1 MTPLALLFGYHR
13 ICFRVFLLELDT
25 IVSHG
30 ADCMNKLSLLSTA
43 DLQVAFS
50 QSIRDKRKEL
60 KLSRAALAERSTVPA
75 STIKKFE
82 TTGQI
87 SLRQFLLLWQ
97 CVDDL
102 RRLHAVTTQGKSAA
116 GRAPTSIDEVLAQ

>member
-1 MTPLALLFGYHR
+1 M
-13 ICFRVFLLELDT
+13 
-25 IVSHG
+25 S
-30 ADCMNKLSLLSTA
+30 KLSLLSAA
-43 DLQVAFS
+43 DVQGALRDWLKLQ
-50 QSIRDKRKEL
+50 RRTL

-75 STIKKFE
+75 PTIKRFE

-102 RRLHAVTTQGKSAA
+102 QRLQALTRPAEA
-116 GRAPTSIDEVLAQ
+116 PLGRLPTSIDEVLAG

>member
-1 MTPLALLFGYHR
+1 M
-13 ICFRVFLLELDT
+13 
-25 IVSHG
+25 S
-30 ADCMNKLSLLSTA
+30 KLSLFSAA
-43 DLQVAFS
+43 DVQGALCQWLQA
-50 QSIRDKRKEL
+50 QRKAL

-75 STIKKFE
+75 PTIKKFE

-102 RRLHAVTTQGKSAA
+102 HRLQALTDPAEASAGKM
-116 GRAPTSIDEVLAQ
+116 PTSIDEVLAG